1 MESRASQS
9 SVSMIHSSFVRLAI
23 RKMSFETSVS
33 RLPSHVK
40 DLVFSVSKNGG
51 ELLGNDEADK
61 QEVIGWIEKTS
72 QGALVTENNLKV
84 CNNATMETSF
94 KSFIYRTSILFLCLG
109 PTSQQTTLLQ
119 QM

>member
-1 MESRASQS
+1 
-9 SVSMIHSSFVRLAI
+9 
-23 RKMSFETSVS
+23 MSFETSVS

-40 DLVFSVSKNGG
+40 DLVFSVSKNGK
-51 ELLGNDEADK
+51 ELLGNDDADK

-84 CNNATMETSF
+84 SNDATMETPF
-94 KSFIYRTSILFLCLG
+94 NTFIHRTSILFLCLG
-109 PTSQQTTLLQ
+109 PISQQAILLQ